1 MAAVAVHNLY
11 KSYGGVTAVKDLS
24 FSVNAGEI
32 LGLIGP
38 NGAGKSSTLKM
49 ILDFMK
55 PDSGEIDVFGHP
67 MDEATKNRIG
77 YLPEEKGLYK
87 NLPALDQI
95 IYLASLKGMAKAT
108 ANRRAHELLERTG
121 MLESKKKKIKE
132 MSKGMGQM
140 IQLIVTIVHDPE
152 LIFLD
157 EPFSGLDPVN
167 TELLRNIVGEL
178 RDEGKAVILS
188 THQMNQVEELCDRV
202 LMINHGSAVL
212 YDDLQKIKARFR
224 KKTLL
229 VAVDGDLPDV
239 RGIVDTKPHR
249 EAVELVLAPDTT
261 PQMVLDR
268 LRERGTAI
276 NRFEITTPNLHDI
289 FVQLAGE
296 TDEQDLS
303 DL

>member
-1 MAAVAVHNLY
+1 MRAVAVHHLN
-11 KSYGGVTAVKDLS
+11 KSYGNVAAVKDLT
-24 FSVNAGEI
+24 FSVEPGEV

-38 NGAGKSSTLKM
+38 NGAGKSSTIKM

-55 PDSGEIDVFGHP
+55 PDSGEIEILGHP
-67 MDEATKNRIG
+67 MSEATKDRIG

-87 NLPALDQI
+87 KLSALDQI
-95 IYLASLKGMAKAT
+95 IYLASLKGMGKAAAEER
-108 ANRRAHELLERTG
+108 ANELLRRTG
-121 MLESKKKKIKE
+121 MYESRKKKIKE

-140 IQLIVTIVHDPE
+140 IQLIVTVVHDPE
-152 LIFLD
+152 LIFMD

-167 TELLRNIVGEL
+167 TELVKNVVGEL
-178 RDEGKAVILS
+178 RDEGKAMVLS

-212 YDDLQKIKARFR
+212 YGDLQEIKARFR
-224 KKTLL
+224 KKTLQ
-229 VAVDGDLPDV
+229 VAVDGELPDV
-239 RGIVDTKPHR
+239 PGVVDTKPGR
-249 EAVELVLAPDTT
+249 EAIELILAPDTT

-276 NRFEITTPNLHDI
+276 NRFEITTPTLHDI
-289 FVQLAGE
+289 FLKLAGE
-296 TDEQDLS
+296 KDEQDLP

>member
-1 MAAVAVHNLY
+1 MTAVAVHHLY
-11 KSYGGVTAVKDLS
+11 KSYGSVAAVKDLS
-24 FSVNAGEI
+24 FSVAPGEM

-38 NGAGKSSTLKM
+38 NGAGKSSTIKM

-55 PDSGEIDVFGHP
+55 PDSGEIEIFGHA

-87 NLPALDQI
+87 QLPALDQI
-95 IYLASLKGMAKAT
+95 LYLASLKGMAKAS
-108 ANRRAHELLERTG
+108 ANKRAHELLRRTG
-121 MLESKKKKIKE
+121 MFESRKKKIKE

-152 LIFLD
+152 LILLD

-167 TELLRNIVGEL
+167 TELVRDVVGEL
-178 RDEGKAVILS
+178 RDQGKAIILS

-212 YDDLQKIKARFR
+212 YDGMQEIRTRFR
-224 KKTLL
+224 KKTLM
-229 VAVDGDLPDV
+229 VAVDGELPDV
-239 RGIVDTKPHR
+239 PGVIDTVAHR
-249 EAVELVLAPDTT
+249 DATELVLAPDTT
-261 PQMVLDR
+261 PQVVLDR
-268 LRERGTAI
+268 LRERGATI
-276 NRFEITTPNLHDI
+276 NRFEITTPTLHDI
-289 FVQLAGE
+289 FLKLAGE
-296 TDEQDLS
+296 NHEQDLF